1 MCTNKK
7 TARKNRKGCKAFLCA
22 VLAGV
27 MVFGVSGVAFAADW
41 YIDNGDITVEAG
53 EGGHNVTQ
61 SGSTT
66 WDDTEVVIKQNDQEN
81 ATSNTVTVKG
91 DENNKAEVTL
101 DGVNIEAESGKAG
114 VKVEGE
120 ADITLAESSENKVTG
135 GSGAAGVEVEAGD
148 SVTIRGEGSL
158 EANGGLNGAGIGSG
172 ERQHAGDITIEGGTV
187 NANGGGYIQGNG
199 GGGAGIGGG
208 NNGHGGNV
216 TINGGDVTA
225 TGQGGGAGIGGGSN
239 GYNAATGNGATVTV
253 NDGKVNATGGNQGA
267 GIGGGF
273 QRTGD
278 VTVTGGDITAQG
290 GSTGGAGIGGGL
302 YGWGEANTVTITG
315 GKIDA
320 TGGGSASLGGAG
332 IGTGGRGSSVAGG
345 TITITGNA
353 EITAQ
358 GGSGAAGIGGGDKQ
372 NSGTITIDGAAV
384 SASGGNNGAGIGSGA
399 DGAIG
404 VITINSG
411 KINAV
416 GGQGGAGVGGGARNQ
431 GGTVEIGENASV
443 TAIAGTGAAGVGGGT
458 YGKAGTIIIKQ
469 GAKVYAFS
477 DGTRKWAIDI
487 DNGTL
492 SQIEGMLNGRFEG
505 ISDKGKV
512 DDTTALPLGTEVT
525 LNIVDADGNVIDT
538 ITLPVFYENKVLKDE
553 NGKTIWDENGNPKVE
568 KVWHTYHSFALQL
581 PDGEYYIQNSDNQYR
596 NQFTDY
602 PYDVADLS
610 DRGMLF
616 VVKDGQMLNYD
627 EINWTDTN
635 PLPTPEPKPD
645 PENPGGTVD
654 PGPGQPD
661 VPPGEPVVPENPDNG
676 GTITPDV
683 PAITPDTPGVITP
696 ATPDAVVP
704 VAQVLTDTPAA
715 ANPQAVT
722 IPEQQAPLASGQ
734 AQGQEGQDDVQI
746 KDPQV
751 PLASGNGSLGDA
763 HWALL
768 NLILMLATAVIMI
781 VLLVGYFTGKKH
793 KDKQT
798 QQKGEL
804 KRRGVARLLSILPG
818 VGAAIAFLLTENM
831 RLPMQFTDE
840 WTLLMA
846 VIAIVQA
853 VIIFFTF
860 KKHKDEETQVP
871 ETQNV

>member
-1 MCTNKK
+1 MTEDKQMRTNRK
-7 TARKNRKGCKAFLCA
+7 TVRKNRKGYKAFMCA
-22 VLAGV
+22 VLAGA
-27 MVFGVSGVAFAADW
+27 MIFGCSGVAFAADW

-61 SGSTT
+61 SGNTT

-91 DENNKAEVTL
+91 DGNNKAEVTL
-101 DGVNIEAESGKAG
+101 DGVNIEAEIGKAG
-114 VKVEGE
+114 VKVEGD
-120 ADITLAESSENKVTG
+120 ADITLADGSENKVTG

-172 ERQHAGDITIEGGTV
+172 EREHAGDITIEGGTI

-208 NNGHGGNV
+208 NNGHGGN
-216 TINGGDVTA
+216 IIIKNGDVTA

-239 GYNAATGNGATVTV
+239 GYNASTGNGATVTV

-278 VTVTGGDITAQG
+278 VTINGGDVTAQG

-302 YGWGEANTVTITG
+302 YGWGDANTITITG

-345 TITITGNA
+345 TIIITGDA

-372 NSGTITIDGAAV
+372 NSGTITIDDAAV

-399 DGAIG
+399 DGAVG

-411 KINAV
+411 KINVA

-477 DGTRKWAIDI
+477 DGTKKWAIDI

-492 SQIEGMLNGRFEG
+492 SQIESILNGRFDG
-505 ISDKGKV
+505 INNKGKV

-525 LNIVDADGNVIDT
+525 LNIVDTDGNVIDT
-538 ITLPVFYENKVLKDE
+538 ITLPIFYENKVLKDE
-553 NGKTIWDENGNPKVE
+553 NGKTIWDEDGNPKIE
-568 KVWHTYHSFALQL
+568 KIWHTYHSFALQL
-581 PDGEYYIQNSDNQYR
+581 PDGEYYIQNSDNQYN
-596 NQFTDY
+596 NQFTNY
-602 PYDVADLS
+602 PYDMADLS

-635 PLPTPEPKPD
+635 PLPVPEDPD
-645 PENPGGTVD
+645 PED
-654 PGPGQPD
+654 PDPEQPD
-661 VPPGEPVVPENPDNG
+661 VTPVEPIVPDNPDG
-676 GTITPDV
+676 GTITPV
-683 PAITPDTPGVITP
+683 TPDTVTP
-696 ATPDAVVP
+696 VTPDAAIP

-715 ANPQAVT
+715 AGPQTVT
-722 IPEQQAPLASGQ
+722 IPEQQTPLASGTV
-734 AQGQEGQDDVQI
+734 QGQDNQDEVQI
-746 KDPQV
+746 EDPQV
-751 PLASGNGSLGDA
+751 PLAAGNDTLGNA

-768 NLILMLATAVIMI
+768 NLILMLATAIVMI

-793 KDKQT
+793 KDEQT
-798 QQKGEL
+798 QQEGKL
-804 KRRGVARLLSILPG
+804 KRRGIARLLSILPG
-818 VGAAIAFLLTENM
+818 VSALIAFLLTENM
-831 RLPMQFTDE
+831 NLPMQLTDE

-860 KKHKDEETQVP
+860 KKHKDEETPVS
-871 ETQNV
+871 ETQKA